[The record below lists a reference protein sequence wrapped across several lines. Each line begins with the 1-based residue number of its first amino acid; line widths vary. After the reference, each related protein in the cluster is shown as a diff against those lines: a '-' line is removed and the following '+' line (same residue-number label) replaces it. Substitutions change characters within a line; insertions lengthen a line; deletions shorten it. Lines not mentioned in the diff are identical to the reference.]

1 MESNNCLGITM
12 SSSSQGVQE
21 LRIITKPKMKPQLK
35 AKASRKHNNKREG
48 NQEEEE
54 EKEIIVEFPWA
65 SSRASYTCGFCK
77 RQFQSAQALGGH
89 MNVHRRDRAKLRRS
103 LPLDSATNDDH
114 HHDFHGSSSQ
124 PIKFLK
130 LYDFSSFHGEQA
142 DDQSDGGC
150 QIWKKVNKF
159 VKKETALLATSND
172 IDLELRLA
180 F

>member
-1 MESNNCLGITM
+1 
-12 SSSSQGVQE
+12 
-21 LRIITKPKMKPQLK
+21 MKPQLK
-35 AKASRKHNNKREG
+35 AKASSKHSNKREG
-48 NQEEEE
+48 KQEEEE
-54 EKEIIVEFPWA
+54 KEKEIIVEFPWA
-65 SSRASYTCGFCK
+65 SSRAYTCGFCK

-114 HHDFHGSSSQ
+114 HHDFLGSSSQ

-150 QIWKKVNKF
+150 KIWKKVNKF
-159 VKKETALLATSND
+159 VKKKETALLATSND
-172 IDLELRLA
+172 IDLELRLG